1 MENKPEAPKLPAYG
15 KHIIV
20 CTGTKC
26 APEISSQIYAGLKE
40 RLKEL
45 NLRQGDARIVRS
57 QCHCLE
63 VCKGGPIA
71 VVYPE
76 SVWYHHLDTPEK
88 MEKVIQEHLIGG
100 KPVQEFILKQSGD

>member
-1 MENKPEAPKLPAYG
+1 MENKVEPPQLKPYG
-15 KHIIV
+15 RHIIV

-26 APEISSQIYAGLKE
+26 APEISTEIYRYLKD

-45 NLRQGDARIVRS
+45 NLKTGDDRIVRS

-63 VCKGGPIA
+63 VCKGGPLA

-76 SVWYHHLDTPEK
+76 GVWYHHLDTKEK
-88 MEKVIQEHLIGG
+88 MERVLQEHLIGG
-100 KPVQEFILKQSGD
+100 KPVQEHVLHLDAS